1 MKSEDRLRISQSDAS
16 LNIEIIPYRDSFKS
30 NLLFAW
36 LLVWTLCGI
45 IVFSQFFSNMSKEE
59 KLLMAVWMA
68 FWAYFEYKIGN
79 AYLWRKNGKEQ
90 ISFDQNNIEYKRII
104 GKKITAKSF
113 VIDNIS
119 DITIYEFGK
128 NNFSDSFQ
136 NSYWVI
142 GNETVFI
149 TNFDVKSGFGL
160 QLTKEDATRLL
171 QAIKKFI
178 KRKKL
183 A

>member
-1 MKSEDRLRISQSDAS
+1 MSE
-16 LNIEIIPYRDSFKS
+16 
-30 NLLFAW
+30 
-36 LLVWTLCGI
+36 
-45 IVFSQFFSNMSKEE
+45 EE

-142 GNETVFI
+142 EEMKLFLLPI
-149 TNFDVKSGFGL
+149 
-160 QLTKEDATRLL
+160 LTSNPDLVYNS
-171 QAIKKFI
+171 Q
-178 KRKKL
+178 KRMQPVYFKQ
-183 A
+183 